1 MTSQSARAIA
11 NRLRVL
17 FVASEI
23 YPLAKTGGLADVC
36 GALPLALAKA
46 GDIDMLLMLP
56 GYDSAIAAVPDAR
69 EIATLP
75 DLPGGPARLLI
86 GTMPDSDIEVV
97 LLDQPGSFRRQ
108 GGLYIDEDGREW
120 ADNAIRFAAL
130 AHAAVDLAMGRV
142 RPHWRADIVHCND
155 WHTGLI
161 PVLLAVQ
168 PGHRPRTI
176 LTLHNLAFQGLFPPC
191 ILPELA
197 LPRGSFSVDGIEY
210 FGQISFLKGGINFAD
225 KLTTVSPSYA
235 GEIVT
240 PEFGMGLEGL
250 LASRKADLVG
260 IMNGIDE
267 TVWNPAED
275 AAIAHPYS
283 IGELACKQRCK
294 RALQQDWG
302 LICDPGAP
310 LFVFAARLES
320 QKMADTL
327 LDLLPDLMERPHIQ
341 IAILGKGAIPL
352 QDGFT
357 AWPAR
362 APGRVA
368 VRIGYQEDWAHRL
381 LAGGDM
387 LIHGARF
394 EPCGLTPIYAMRY
407 GTIPIVRAVG
417 GLRDSV
423 TAVSAAPIAD
433 STASGFQFDEANAVS
448 MLDAIDTA
456 LEFYARP
463 DVWRQLQRNGMIRDF
478 SWHGPAARYR
488 QIYEELALEAV

>member
-1 MTSQSARAIA
+1 MKSQSARAIA
-11 NRLRVL
+11 NRVRVL
-17 FVASEI
+17 FVSSEI

-36 GALPLALAKA
+36 GALPLALAKD
-46 GDIDMLLMLP
+46 GDLDMLLMLP
-56 GYDSAIAAVPDAR
+56 GYDSAIAAVGDTS
-69 EIATLP
+69 EIAGLP
-75 DLPGGPARLLI
+75 NLPGGPARLLV
-86 GTMPDSDIEVV
+86 GTMPGSDVEVV
-97 LLDQPGSFRRQ
+97 LLDQPSSFRRP

-130 AHAAVDLAMGRV
+130 AHAAVAMAMGRV
-142 RPHWRADIVHCND
+142 LPNWRADIVHCND
-155 WHTGLI
+155 WHTGLV
-161 PVLLAVQ
+161 PVLIAAQ

-176 LTLHNLAFQGLFPPC
+176 MTLHNLAFQGVFPPC
-191 ILPELA
+191 MLA
-197 LPRGSFSVDGIEY
+197 QLDLPRGCFSVEGVEY

-235 GEIVT
+235 SEIVT
-240 PEFGMGLEGL
+240 PEFGMGLEGVL
-250 LASRKADLVG
+250 GRRKADLVG

-267 TVWNPAED
+267 TLWNPAD
-275 AAIAHPYS
+275 DPVIDCSYSADDIADK
-283 IGELACKQRCK
+283 ARCK
-294 RALQQDWG
+294 AILQREWG
-302 LICDPGAP
+302 LAEDPTAP

-327 LDLLPDLMERPHIQ
+327 LELMPDLMERPQ
-341 IAILGKGAIPL
+341 AQVAILGKGAVPL
-352 QDGFT
+352 QDGFA

-368 VRIGYQEDWAHRL
+368 VRIGYREDWAHRL
-381 LAGGDM
+381 MAGGDM

-407 GTIPIVRAVG
+407 GTVPIVRAVG

-423 TAVSAAPIAD
+423 TAVGATPIAGGK
-433 STASGFQFDEANAVS
+433 ASGFQFDEANAVS

-463 DVWRQLQRNGMIRDF
+463 DAWRQLQRNGMTRDF
-478 SWHGPAARYR
+478 SWRGPAAHYR
-488 QIYEELALEAV
+488 RLYEELAPEAA

>member
-1 MTSQSARAIA
+1 MKLQPARPIA
-11 NRLRVL
+11 NRVRVL
-17 FVASEI
+17 FVSSEI

-36 GALPLALAKA
+36 GALPAALAKN

-56 GYDSAIAAVPDAR
+56 GYDSALAGIENPR
-69 EIATLP
+69 EIAVLR
-75 DLPGGPARLLI
+75 DLPGGPGRLLI
-86 GTMPDSDIEVV
+86 GTLPGSDLEVV
-97 LLDQPGSFRRQ
+97 LLDQPSLFRRP

-120 ADNAIRFAAL
+120 PDNAVRFAAL
-130 AHAAVDLAMGRV
+130 AHAAVELAMGRV
-142 RPHWRADIVHCND
+142 LPHWCADIVHCND

-161 PVLLAVQ
+161 PVLLAGQ
-168 PGHRPRTI
+168 QGRRPRTI
-176 LTLHNLAFQGLFPPC
+176 MTLHNLAFQGLFPPHL
-191 ILPELA
+191 LPQLG
-197 LPRGSFSVDGIEY
+197 LPHGSFSVEGVEY

-235 GEIVT
+235 SEIVT
-240 PEFGMGLEGL
+240 SEFGMGLEGV
-250 LASRKADLVG
+250 LARRRADLVG

-267 TVWNPAED
+267 ALWDPAADE
-275 AAIAHPYS
+275 AIAHSYS
-283 IGELACKQRCK
+283 AGELDEKAGCKA
-294 RALQQDWG
+294 ALQQDWG
-302 LICDPGAP
+302 LELDPAAP

-327 LDLLPDLMERPHIQ
+327 LDLMPDLMERPRVQ
-341 IAILGKGAIPL
+341 VAILGKGAIPL
-352 QDGFT
+352 QDGFA

-362 APGRVA
+362 APGRVG
-368 VRIGYQEDWAHRL
+368 VRIGYQEDWAHQL

-407 GTIPIVRAVG
+407 GTVPIVRAVG

-423 TAVSAAPIAD
+423 TAVGAAPIAGK
-433 STASGFQFDEANAVS
+433 ASGFQFDEANAVS

-463 DVWRQLQRNGMIRDF
+463 EAWRQLQRNGMTRDF
-478 SWHGPAARYR
+478 SWREPARRYR
-488 QIYEELALEAV
+488 KLYEELAFEAA

>member
-1 MTSQSARAIA
+1 MKSQSARAIA
-11 NRLRVL
+11 NRVRVL
-17 FVASEI
+17 FVSSEI

-36 GALPLALAKA
+36 GALPIALAED
-46 GDIDMLLMLP
+46 GDVDMLLMLP

-75 DLPGGPARLLI
+75 NLPGGPARLLI
-86 GTMPDSDIEVV
+86 GTMPGSDLEVV
-97 LLDQPGSFRRQ
+97 LLDQPGSFRRA
-108 GGLYIDEDGREW
+108 GGLYIDDDGREW
-120 ADNAIRFAAL
+120 ADNAVRFAAL
-130 AHAAVDLAMGRV
+130 AHAAVDMAMGRV
-142 RPHWRADIVHCND
+142 LPNWRADIVHCND

-161 PVLLAVQ
+161 PVLIAAQ

-176 LTLHNLAFQGLFPPC
+176 MTLHNLAFQGLFPPC
-191 ILPELA
+191 MLPQLR
-197 LPRGSFSVDGIEY
+197 LPRGSFSVEGVEY
-210 FGQISFLKGGINFAD
+210 FGQISFLKGGIHFAD

-240 PEFGMGLEGL
+240 PEFGMGLEGV
-250 LASRKADLVG
+250 LARRKADLVG

-267 TVWNPAED
+267 TLWNPAGDD
-275 AAIAHPYS
+275 AIDHPYS
-283 IGELACKQRCK
+283 AADLTDKAGCKA
-294 RALQQDWG
+294 ALQRDWG
-302 LICDPGAP
+302 LAEDPTAP

-327 LDLLPDLMERPHIQ
+327 LDLMPDLMERPRVQ
-341 IAILGKGAIPL
+341 VAILGKGAIPL
-352 QDGFT
+352 QDGFA

-407 GTIPIVRAVG
+407 GTVPIVRAVG

-423 TAVSAAPIAD
+423 TPVGATPI
-433 STASGFQFDEANAVS
+433 SGGKASGFQFDEANAVS

-463 DVWRQLQRNGMIRDF
+463 DAWRQLQRNGMTRDF
-478 SWHGPAARYR
+478 SWRGPAARYR
-488 QIYEELALEAV
+488 KLYEELALETA

>member
-1 MTSQSARAIA
+1 MKSQSTRVIA
-11 NRLRVL
+11 NRIRVL

-36 GALPLALAKA
+36 GALPQALAKD
-46 GDIDMLLMLP
+46 GDVDMLLMLP
-56 GYDSAIAAVPDAR
+56 GYDSALAAVGDAR
-69 EIATLP
+69 EIAELP
-75 DLPGGPARLLI
+75 NLPGGPARLLI
-86 GTMPDSDIEVV
+86 GTMPGSDLEVI
-97 LLDQPGSFRRQ
+97 LLDQPGSFKRA
-108 GGLYIDEDGREW
+108 GLYIDEDGREW
-120 ADNAIRFAAL
+120 PDNAVRFAAL

-142 RPHWRADIVHCND
+142 MPGWHADIVHCND

-161 PVLLAVQ
+161 PVLIATQ

-176 LTLHNLAFQGLFPPC
+176 MTLHNLAFQGLFPPC
-191 ILPELA
+191 MLPQLG
-197 LPRGSFSVDGIEY
+197 LPPGTFSVDGVEY

-235 GEIVT
+235 SEIVT
-240 PEFGMGLEGL
+240 PEFGMGLEGV
-250 LASRKADLVG
+250 LARRKADLVG

-267 TVWNPAED
+267 TLWNPAED
-275 AAIAHPYS
+275 PKIDHPYS
-283 IGELACKQRCK
+283 AGDLSDKARCK
-294 RALQQDWG
+294 SVLQREAG
-302 LICDPGAP
+302 LTEDPTAP

-327 LDLLPDLMERPHIQ
+327 LDLMPDLMERQRVQ
-341 IAILGKGAIPL
+341 IAILGKGAVPL
-352 QDGFT
+352 QDGFA

-407 GTIPIVRAVG
+407 GTVPIVRAVG

-423 TAVSAAPIAD
+423 TAVGATPIAD
-433 STASGFQFDEANAVS
+433 GKASGFQFDEANAAS

-456 LEFYARP
+456 LEFYTHP
-463 DVWRQLQRNGMIRDF
+463 DSWRQLQRNGMTRDF
-478 SWHGPAARYR
+478 SWRAPAARYR
-488 QIYEELALEAV
+488 KLYEELALEAA